1 MMPRHALRGCGA
13 VLPAVLL
20 AHAVLGGW
28 VMGGTPHGSDAP
40 PRPVMVARL
49 IAPVPAVTPASLH
62 AAPPAQDQPSRPV
75 RTVPEPPAPQA
86 GVAAIT
92 GFKPS
97 RDLDRAA
104 VPRSA
109 PDVSMLEGLHFSGLP
124 MRLRLYVDATG
135 KVADVVVLQA
145 VDDDDVLDRVRHMF
159 LSTAFIAGR
168 LHGEDVAS
176 YKDLELVLTSPG

>member
-1 MMPRHALRGCGA
+1 

-20 AHAVLGGW
+20 AHAVLGGL
-28 VMGGTPHGSDAP
+28 VMGGTRRSSDVP
-40 PRPVMVARL
+40 YRPVMVAR
-49 IAPVPAVTPASLH
+49 IVAPELAVTTTSLH
-62 AAPPAQDQPSRPV
+62 AAPLAQDLASRPV
-75 RTVPEPPAPQA
+75 HAEPATPAPQT
-86 GVAAIT
+86 GVAAFA

-124 MRLRLYVDATG
+124 MRVRLYVDGTG
-135 KVADVVVLQA
+135 KVVDVVVLQA
-145 VDDDDVLDRVRHMF
+145 VDDDEVLDRVRHMF

-168 LHGEDVAS
+168 LRGEDVAS

>member
-1 MMPRHALRGCGA
+1 
-13 VLPAVLL
+13 
-20 AHAVLGGW
+20 
-28 VMGGTPHGSDAP
+28 MGGTPRSSDTP
-40 PRPVMVARL
+40 HRPVMVAQ
-49 IAPVPAVTPASLH
+49 IVAPAQAVTPTSLH
-62 AAPPAQDQPSRPV
+62 AAPLAQDPPSRQEALAAPEAPV
-75 RTVPEPPAPQA
+75 PQT
-86 GVAAIT
+86 GVAAFAD
-92 GFKPS
+92 FKPS

-145 VDDDDVLDRVRHMF
+145 TDDDEVLDRVRHMF

-168 LHGEDVAS
+168 LRGEDVAS